1 MRLLGMVLALG
12 AIGWVLYTASGGGK
26 NDSIIPTGYQQSLEK
41 AENVEESVH
50 EAAEMRSFKLEERT
64 VD

>member
-41 AENVEESVH
+41 AENVEETVH
-50 EAAEMRSFKLEERT
+50 EAADMRNFKLEERT